1 MRKLPDNDVEGQ
13 RHAVRTG
20 QLRTAA
26 IGATVL
32 TALGAGG
39 LGMAS
44 AQPAPA
50 APAGLSAQSA
60 QSAQSAPAGTPAVP
74 PANHVFLSYHG
85 MPTYT
90 WTLRLYDYQD
100 HEVFNTHQ
108 TCVGGCKHS
117 FPWDPVKVRY
127 AYFKINSGSHTDS
140 WNFVSSTDSGHDHCI
155 LVKAGG
161 KLDYTGTELQ
171 GCNGK

>member
-1 MRKLPDNDVEGQ
+1 MRTLPDNGTEDE
-13 RHAVRTG
+13 RHVVRSSR
-20 QLRTAA
+20 LRTAA

-44 AQPAPA
+44 AQPASTATGTTA
-50 APAGLSAQSA
+50 AGM
-60 QSAQSAPAGTPAVP
+60 AQSAPAAAPAAA

-90 WTLRLYDYQD
+90 WTLRLYDYQNQ
-100 HEVFNTHQ
+100 EVFSTHQ
-108 TCVGGCKHS
+108 TCVGGCKHA
-117 FPWDPVKVRY
+117 FPWDPIKVRY
-127 AYFKINSGSHTDS
+127 AYFKINSGSHTNS
-140 WNFVSSTDSGHDHCI
+140 WNFVSSTDAEHDHCV

-161 KLDYTGTELQ
+161 QLDYTGTELQ